1 MVRLLA
7 RLKDGTQEFV
17 RDEDDLI
24 NLIEDRLGKDIS
36 DEIKSIIE
44 DSKSGLRELQNE
56 LELEQYDDMIFYV
69 ASNGNKFLS
78 RDDATDE
85 NIEWLNSKRNGKSY
99 LETLFSL

>member
-1 MVRLLA
+1 MTNREYIKYLPIGKLA
-7 RLKDGTQEFV
+7 KIIV
-17 RDEDDLI
+17 
-24 NLIEDRLGKDIS
+24 IE
-36 DEIKSIIE
+36 
-44 DSKSGLRELQNE
+44 
-56 LELEQYDDMIFYV
+56 EQYDDMIFYV

>member
-1 MVRLLA
+1 M
-7 RLKDGTQEFV
+7 TNYEY
-17 RDEDDLI
+17 
-24 NLIEDRLGKDIS
+24 
-36 DEIKSIIE
+36 IKSLPIEKFAKIIVIE
-44 DSKSGLRELQNE
+44 
-56 LELEQYDDMIFYV
+56 EQYDDMIFYV